1 MNVNVGIWD
10 KLQKVVVFLL
20 FLVGVLGVFFWYLPL
35 IEQNQKFRERII
47 QLDAQLLEQQ
57 RVGKQLR
64 TSIEAVQ
71 NDPLMV
77 ERMARERLGY
87 SKPGEI
93 VIKFE
98 GPEDKIVP
106 K

>member
-20 FLVGVLGVFFWYLPL
+20 FVVGLLGVFFWYLPL
-35 IEQNQKFRERII
+35 IEQNRKFRERIL
-47 QLDAQLLEQQ
+47 QLEADLAEQE
-57 RVGKQLR
+57 RIGRQLR
-64 TSIEAVQ
+64 SSIEAVQ

-87 SKPGEI
+87 SKPNEM
-93 VIKFE
+93 VVKFE
-98 GPEDKIVP
+98 GPDERVVP